1 MPSNP
6 SHLPPAPAAP
16 DTAIAVSEFRLEN
29 GMQVV
34 VIPDRRSPI
43 VTHMV
48 WYRNGSTDDP
58 PGKSGL
64 AHFLEHL
71 MFKGTE
77 RYPAGA
83 FSETLAAL
91 GAEENAFTGW
101 DFTAY
106 HQRIPNEY
114 LATCMAYE
122 ADRMRNLVLDEAVV
136 TTERGVV
143 LEERS
148 MVADANPAGLL
159 GEAVAIAAGPAH
171 PSGRPII
178 GWRHEIA
185 GLTRADALAYYRRFY
200 TPENAILVV
209 AGDAEPEAVR
219 DLAAEIYGA
228 IPPTSAP
235 PERQHLQDPPSRA
248 HRQITLAETTV
259 GDPQLTRLHRV
270 PSPVDA
276 APGQAEALEVLAF
289 LLGGGNTSIF
299 HIRRVCGTA
308 CETSHAVAEL
318 FCADGF
324 AASEWFGLGCSK
336 GRNAAADGRAKAP
349 ALVRGQT
356 RDGELDGVS
365 ARLDVTRWLD
375 RPARAGRRVACRR
388 SSMTE
393 RARWRSRESGPG
405 TACRSPEVRA
415 ARGAFALLTC
425 GALAISTAVG
435 FRSCVR
441 LWVRDWGRLAREA
454 LAHPTYDGLSRICW
468 MVPQMRGLLADPI
481 SG

>member
-235 PERQHLQDPPSRA
+235 PERQHLQDPPSCNSLKRA
-248 HRQITLAETTV
+248 LQPPARVRGAVPIPRTGAGSVSHPGRPRSRQDRRCAFRRC
-259 GDPQLTRLHRV
+259 GRR
-270 PSPVDA
+270 SA
-276 APGQAEALEVLAF
+276 AGSDVRRREGPPRP
-289 LLGGGNTSIF
+289 
-299 HIRRVCGTA
+299 IRRSCSPAG
-308 CETSHAVAEL
+308 SHRT
-318 FCADGF
+318 
-324 AASEWFGLGCSK
+324 CS
-336 GRNAAADGRAKAP
+336 AGRAKT
-349 ALVRGQT
+349 G
-356 RDGELDGVS
+356 
-365 ARLDVTRWLD
+365 
-375 RPARAGRRVACRR
+375 
-388 SSMTE
+388 
-393 RARWRSRESGPG
+393 
-405 TACRSPEVRA
+405 
-415 ARGAFALLTC
+415 
-425 GALAISTAVG
+425 
-435 FRSCVR
+435 
-441 LWVRDWGRLAREA
+441 
-454 LAHPTYDGLSRICW
+454 
-468 MVPQMRGLLADPI
+468 
-481 SG
+481 

>member
-1 MPSNP
+1 MPSNSAP
-6 SHLPPAPAAP
+6 LPPAPAAP

-77 RYPAGA
+77 RYPAGT
-83 FSETLAAL
+83 FSDTLAAL

-122 ADRMRNLVLDEAVV
+122 ADRMRNLVLEESIVS
-136 TTERGVV
+136 TERGVV

-159 GEAVAIAAGPAH
+159 GEALAISASPTH

-185 GLTRADALAYYRRFY
+185 GLTRDDALAYYRRFY
-200 TPENAILVV
+200 TPENALLVV

-219 DLAAEIYGA
+219 DLAAKIYGV
-228 IPPTSAP
+228 IPASGAP
-235 PERQHLQDPPSRA
+235 PERRHLQDPPSRA

-289 LLGGGNTSIF
+289 LLGGGTTSIF
-299 HIRRVCGTA
+299 HTQLVVAQTCATRVEASYWSSYFRGPSRFYIQGSPAFGTTPEDLDRA
-308 CETSHAVAEL
+308 IDAL
-318 FCADGF
+318 FDALRGSGF
-324 AASEWFGLGCSK
+324 EESAIA
-336 GRNAAADGRAKAP
+336 RAKTQLVAS
-349 ALVRGQT
+349 ALYA
-356 RDGELDGVS
+356 RDSQVSLANWYGMALCCGSTLADLATWQARIEAVDADALRQALTLLERPGGVS
-365 ARLDVTRWLD
+365 GHLI
-375 RPARAGRRVACRR
+375 R
-388 SSMTE
+388 SQ
-393 RARWRSRESGPG
+393 
-405 TACRSPEVRA
+405 A
-415 ARGAFALLTC
+415 A
-425 GALAISTAVG
+425 
-435 FRSCVR
+435 
-441 LWVRDWGRLAREA
+441 
-454 LAHPTYDGLSRICW
+454 
-468 MVPQMRGLLADPI
+468 
-481 SG
+481 